1 MVSACCSWPLVALA
15 WGSVSRSSTRSPLAA
30 RKAPRLMA
38 VVVLPTPPFWLAR
51 ANRRLTGGILADDCG
66 YNSGREMPLYNLA
79 TLAAA
84 VGIGYL
90 FGSIPFAIVVER
102 WKKVDLRRFGS
113 GNIGASNAFI
123 VAGKFAGVLVLLGD
137 ASKGIAAVA
146 VAGAATGGSP
156 VAIGGAAVGA
166 VVGHD

>member
-1 MVSACCSWPLVALA
+1 
-15 WGSVSRSSTRSPLAA
+15 
-30 RKAPRLMA
+30 
-38 VVVLPTPPFWLAR
+38 
-51 ANRRLTGGILADDCG
+51 
-66 YNSGREMPLYNLA
+66 MPLYNLA

-113 GNIGASNAFI
+113 GNIGASNAFM

-146 VAGAATGGSP
+146 VAGAATGVLAATRFTVISSLAT
-156 VAIGGAAVGA
+156 VAAAPAFMMLRPWFAPGAGPEPLPFVYAAIILAALGYLRHWDHVERFVQGREPRA
-166 VVGHD
+166 ADMFREMRARRVKS